1 MISRGKGNRLITA
14 TIVIPSYNE
23 AKRLP
28 IYLGDLCRIADK
40 RLDTEIIVSDD
51 GSRQE
56 EYQSIVRVI
65 AELKKNFPHARL
77 EIRREDQ
84 NAGKGAAIAREFVRS
99 TATIVGFVDAD
110 GSVPAS
116 ECFRVLDLLRREV
129 DSHHSSDL
137 PRWSSVIG
145 TRVKMLGTPVQRHP
159 YRHYTGRVFATL
171 VSELFAIPIYD
182 SQCGCKFFVRDDVM
196 KVMDFAYDK
205 RWLWDTQLV
214 ISLFKAGYDQVEV
227 PLAWHEVDGSKV
239 SLFKDAVRMF
249 GGIIRFKR
257 FLDRERRLK
266 RFPPVKH
273 LSPKSERTGRGTQ
286 AS

>member
-1 MISRGKGNRLITA
+1 MITA

-28 IYLGDLCRIADK
+28 VYLGELCSIADK

-56 EYQSIVRVI
+56 EFQSIVRVI
-65 AELKKNFPHARL
+65 AELKKSFPHARL

-99 TATIVGFVDAD
+99 TANIVGFVDAD
-110 GSVPAS
+110 GSVPAV
-116 ECFRVLDLLRREV
+116 ECFRVLDILRSEV
-129 DSHHSSDL
+129 GAHHDVKL

-145 TRVKMLGTPVQRHP
+145 TRIKMLGNPVQRHP
-159 YRHYTGRVFATL
+159 YRHYSGRVFATL
-171 VSELFAIPIYD
+171 VSELFNIPIYD

-196 KVMDFAYDK
+196 KIMEFAYDK

-214 ISLFKAGYDQVEV
+214 LSLFKAGYHQVEI
-227 PLAWHEVDGSKV
+227 PLSWHEVDGSKV

-249 GGIIRFKR
+249 GGIVRFKR
-257 FLDRERRLK
+257 FLDREKRGG
-266 RFPPVKH
+266 RFPPVKQ
-273 LSPKSERTGRGTQ
+273 LSSSSERIGRGTQ